1 MKKKL
6 YALID
11 AHLMDPLGLVPRLL
25 EAGRDQ
31 GIHTASPAT
40 ATGETG
46 IDDVE
51 VVKRDEPD
59 EQKEGV
65 DDVSLA
71 SGQLLPCLQ
80 DNNSLACTFLEIIQ
94 SVMKSNSRFQIS
106 LHQG

>member
-11 AHLMDPLGLVPRLL
+11 SNAHLMDPLGLVPRLL

-46 IDDVE
+46 IDDVK

-80 DNNSLACTFLEIIQ
+80 DNCSTCDQVT
-94 SVMKSNSRFQIS
+94 KRFFEFIY
-106 LHQG
+106 QG

>member
-1 MKKKL
+1 MII
-6 YALID
+6 AEPLID

-80 DNNSLACTFLEIIQ
+80 DNCSTCDQ
-94 SVMKSNSRFQIS
+94 VKKRFFKFIY
-106 LHQG
+106 QG